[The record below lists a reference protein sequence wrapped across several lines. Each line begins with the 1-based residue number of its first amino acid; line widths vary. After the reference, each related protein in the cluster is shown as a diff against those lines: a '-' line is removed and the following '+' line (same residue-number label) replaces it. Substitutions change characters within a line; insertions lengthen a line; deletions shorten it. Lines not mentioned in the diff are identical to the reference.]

1 MGGFQGEAADCQQG
15 REKVTNGNFPN
26 LNSEWGITWGLLVT
40 DGQIRI
46 MEFDQNIELML
57 IKSHEMQPKHLNGKI
72 GTVRSFLGIIFFSAP
87 FSGSL
92 SNFSINTK
100 KLIWIA

>member
-15 REKVTNGNFPN
+15 REKVTNENFPN
-26 LNSEWGITWGLLVT
+26 LNSEWSITWGLLVT

-72 GTVRSFLGIIFFSAP
+72 GTVRPFLGIIF
-87 FSGSL
+87 L
-92 SNFSINTK
+92 V
-100 KLIWIA
+100 LL